1 VNTSNNAAII
11 ALAEQMAPAIKEALW
26 LDRAEA
32 AVASLEHLSLRD
44 LRATVVGA
52 APRDEHGREL
62 DRKLREALDQRV
74 TKLRDT
80 WAADMTRA
88 LEDNRV
94 LQALRLS
101 SRPPEPSARFPAA
114 LVSPLAEAAGA
125 AMTSETP
132 SERWTALLEAAVTS
146 PIRRSIKPQGIP
158 AAAEPTLLELARASA
173 GQVPALAGLLGM
185 TMPPPPRPAPGLR
198 RPPPPP
204 RVSHQGRP
212 LPPPPPRIATATA
225 TVPARLPDAAA
236 EAEET
241 PSAGVRAAGSPGL
254 SEGHDAADAAETS
267 DEQPLAVVAG
277 DSGASVVAVEVEPD
291 GSLVEVELEP
301 DGSAEAVA
309 VEPDG
314 SLVEVE
320 LEPDASVV
328 AVELAPDGSAVA
340 VEVEPEAG
348 EDGSEPAGGSADA
361 SVADD
366 PVIDEEPRESVN
378 QL

>member
-1 VNTSNNAAII
+1 LVVGGLPAVRRALAAGRERPAGEPLNTSNNSAII
-11 ALAEQMAPAIKEALW
+11 AVAEHMAPAIKDALW

-32 AVASLEHLSLRD
+32 AVETLDHLSLRD

-52 APRDEHGREL
+52 TPRDEHGRDL

-114 LVSPLAEAAGA
+114 LVTTLAEAAGS

-132 SERWTALLEAAVTS
+132 PERWTSLLEAAVTS

-158 AAAEPTLLELARASA
+158 AGADAAVLELARASA

-185 TMPPPPRPAPGLR
+185 TMPPPPRPAPGARRLPPPPRPSHPGR
-198 RPPPPP
+198 RPPPPA
-204 RVSHQGRP
+204 G
-212 LPPPPPRIATATA
+212 
-225 TVPARLPDAAA
+225 TVG
-236 EAEET
+236 
-241 PSAGVRAAGSPGL
+241 SGSP
-254 SEGHDAADAAETS
+254 APTA
-267 DEQPLAVVAG
+267 
-277 DSGASVVAVEVEPD
+277 
-291 GSLVEVELEP
+291 
-301 DGSAEAVA
+301 AVA
-309 VEPDG
+309 VEPAPLSPAESTADDDRQ
-314 SLVEVE
+314 SIVPVEPE
-320 LEPDASVV
+320 TDESVV
-328 AVELAPDGSAVA
+328 A
-340 VEVEPEAG
+340 
-348 EDGSEPAGGSADA
+348 SEPQPEEPAAAGPGDQLGGADQDGGSDEVSAD
-361 SVADD
+361 DD
-366 PVIDEEPRESVN
+366 PVIGEEPRESVN